1 MKKLLLLFVPLFL
14 LSVFVI
20 TGQTQ
25 IVPPDSVKAVVML
38 QPNASPFVKVS
49 WVHPVLSMRFNVY
62 RKIGAIGDTGVFV
75 KKFSNVN
82 GKFVND
88 YNVQMNK
95 TYSYFVKA
103 VVNNVLSI
111 SSDTVQVTLIPP
123 PPPVKA
129 VVTGIV
135 YNDST
140 NLPVKGA
147 MVKFFAA
154 IAVPHTHCIVFN
166 TDSLGKFKAILNV
179 GQYYAY
185 IAKQGYRFEYYN
197 NKPNIQT
204 ADKIILAENDT
215 ININIGLA
223 PLAPPVIY
231 NITGSV
237 KDSLNN
243 PVRSRVHAYKV
254 RGNNAHFYSYG
265 AITDS
270 LGNYSLNVRGG
281 DSVVVFVKPLNFD
294 YLPEYWDNK
303 STLLE
308 ADKIF
313 VNGNIA
319 NINFVLQHIYV
330 FPNGISGQVKDTAN
344 TIGVMSKVM
353 AFRYGLNTPG
363 ITNIHRNCNV
373 LSDSLGNY
381 VINNMLPGKY
391 KLFAKPFGEY
401 RPSYFRYDHL
411 PTLNWMMADSV
422 LVDSTG
428 IVSNIDFRVIPLP
441 DTGIAVI
448 SGTVKTNSGL
458 NIIGAVV
465 YVIDENN
472 NIVNYAVSDQNGTYR
487 VEGLLPGNYSVLSDK
502 MYYINQSNHSVVI
515 DYNTN
520 MFKTLAF
527 IMSFDNLTGVGNDL
541 ETPSSFSL
549 HQNYPNPFNPT
560 TTISFSVSE
569 LRNVSLKIYDI
580 LGKEVS
586 TLVNE
591 NLAPGSY
598 SVTFNASSLPSGM
611 YFYKLQAGD
620 FTSVKKMTLIK

>member
-1 MKKLLLLFVPLFL
+1 
-14 LSVFVI
+14 
-20 TGQTQ
+20 
-25 IVPPDSVKAVVML
+25 
-38 QPNASPFVKVS
+38 
-49 WVHPVLSMRFNVY
+49 
-62 RKIGAIGDTGVFV
+62 
-75 KKFSNVN
+75 
-82 GKFVND
+82 
-88 YNVQMNK
+88 
-95 TYSYFVKA
+95 
-103 VVNNVLSI
+103 
-111 SSDTVQVTLIPP
+111 
-123 PPPVKA
+123 
-129 VVTGIV
+129 
-135 YNDST
+135 
-140 NLPVKGA
+140 
-147 MVKFFAA
+147 
-154 IAVPHTHCIVFN
+154 
-166 TDSLGKFKAILNV
+166 
-179 GQYYAY
+179 
-185 IAKQGYRFEYYN
+185 
-197 NKPNIQT
+197 
-204 ADKIILAENDT
+204 
-215 ININIGLA
+215 
-223 PLAPPVIY
+223 
-231 NITGSV
+231 
-237 KDSLNN
+237 
-243 PVRSRVHAYKV
+243 
-254 RGNNAHFYSYG
+254 
-265 AITDS
+265 
-270 LGNYSLNVRGG
+270 
-281 DSVVVFVKPLNFD
+281 
-294 YLPEYWDNK
+294 
-303 STLLE
+303 
-308 ADKIF
+308 
-313 VNGNIA
+313 
-319 NINFVLQHIYV
+319 
-330 FPNGISGQVKDTAN
+330 
-344 TIGVMSKVM
+344 MSKVM

-472 NIVNYAVSDQNGTYR
+472 NIVNYAVSDQNGSYR

-549 HQNYPNPFNPT
+549 HQNYPNPFNPST
-560 TTISFSVSE
+560 NISFSVSE

>member
-1 MKKLLLLFVPLFL
+1 MKKLLFLFVPLFL
-14 LSVFVI
+14 LAVFVI

-25 IVPPDSVKAVVML
+25 IVPPDSVKAVVIV
-38 QPNASPFVKVS
+38 QPNSNPYVKVS

-62 RKIGAIGDTGVFV
+62 RKFGAISDTGVFV

-88 YNVQMNK
+88 FNVQMNK

-103 VVNNVLSI
+103 VVNNVQSI

-129 VVTGIV
+129 VVTGFV

-147 MVKFFAA
+147 MVKFFSTT
-154 IAVPHTHCIVFN
+154 VTPHSCIVFN
-166 TDSLGKFKAILNV
+166 TDSLGKFKALLNV

-185 IAKQGYRFEYYN
+185 IAKQGFRFEYYN

-204 ADKIILAENDT
+204 ADIIVLAVNDT
-215 ININIGLA
+215 ININVGLA
-223 PLAPPVIY
+223 PLTPPVLY

-237 KDSLNN
+237 KDSVNN

-254 RGNNAHFYSYG
+254 RGNNIHFYSYG

-270 LGNYSLNVRGG
+270 LGNYTLHVRGG
-281 DSVVVFVKPLNFD
+281 DSIVVFVRPLYFD

-303 STLLE
+303 RILLE

-313 VNGNIA
+313 VTGNIS
-319 NINFVLQHIYV
+319 NINFVLEHVYV

-344 TIGVMSKVM
+344 TVGIMSKVM
-353 AFRYGLNTPG
+353 AFRYGHNAPSISNL
-363 ITNIHRNCNV
+363 HRNCNV

-381 VINNMLPGKY
+381 VINNMIPGKY
-391 KLFAKPFGEY
+391 KLFAKPFGDY
-401 RPSYFRYDHL
+401 RPSYFRYDHF
-411 PTLNWMMADSV
+411 PTLNWLMADSV
-422 LVDSTG
+422 IVDSTG
-428 IVSNIDFRVIPLP
+428 IVSNIDFRVVPLP
-441 DTGIAVI
+441 DTGLAVI
-448 SGTVKTNSGL
+448 SGTVKTNTGI

-465 YVIDENN
+465 YVVDENN
-472 NIVNYAVSDQNGTYR
+472 DIVNYAVSDQNGVYR
-487 VEGLLPGNYSVLSDK
+487 VEGLMPGNYTVKSDK
-502 MYYINQSNHSVVI
+502 IYYMNQSSHSVVL

-520 MFKTLAF
+520 MFKSLAF
-527 IMSFDNLTGVGNDL
+527 VMTIDNVTGIGSDP
-541 ETPSSFSL
+541 ETPSTFALS
-549 HQNYPNPFNPT
+549 QNYPNPFNPS

-580 LGKEVS
+580 LGQEVS
-586 TLVNE
+586 TLVSE